1 MDQDPYT
8 ILGVS
13 RDASDEEIKTAYR
26 NLAKKY
32 HPDRNPDDPN
42 AAEKMNQINAAL
54 ISIRPG
60 KSTKVKGRKFTLS
73 VYNADGDYYSSIELE
88 VVD

>member
-13 RDASDEEIKTAYR
+13 RDATDEEIKTAYR

-32 HPDRNPDDPN
+32 
-42 AAEKMNQINAAL
+42 
-54 ISIRPG
+54 
-60 KSTKVKGRKFTLS
+60 KFM
-73 VYNADGDYYSSIELE
+73 
-88 VVD
+88 